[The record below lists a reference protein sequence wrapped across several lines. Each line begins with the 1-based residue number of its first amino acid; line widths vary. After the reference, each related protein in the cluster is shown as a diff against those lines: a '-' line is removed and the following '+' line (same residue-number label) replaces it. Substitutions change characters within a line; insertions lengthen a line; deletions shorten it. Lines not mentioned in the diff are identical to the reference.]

1 MIESNRPSWQ
11 ALLSENRPL
20 VLPGAYDALSAKLVE
35 RAGFDA
41 FVIGGFPL
49 LGSRYG
55 LPDIGLAGLGEMV
68 AGVVDI
74 LRATTLPVLVDA
86 DHGYG
91 DVRNVTRTVRTYEA
105 LGVAAL
111 LLEDQRMPK
120 RCGHAAGKS
129 VIPVLEMEAK
139 VRAAAAARNDPSLFL
154 IARTD
159 ARATNGLD
167 DALRRAERYILAGA
181 DGIFVEAPQSED
193 ELVKIASAFDVPQV
207 CNMLVGGLTPILP
220 NRELHAMG
228 FQMIVHGTTLI
239 KRVARVLEQTLSQ
252 LRDDTLNCNPEDF
265 VTLTEFMQI
274 NGAQDWADIE
284 ASFAPKRSES
294 L

>member
-1 MIESNRPSWQ
+1 MIESNRPSWRT
-11 ALLSENRPL
+11 LLSENRPL

-91 DVRNVTRTVRTYEA
+91 DVRNVTRTVRTYEE

-193 ELVKIASAFDVPQV
+193 ELVKIARAFDVPQV

-265 VTLTEFMQI
+265 VTLAEFMQI
-274 NGAQDWADIE
+274 NGVQDWADIE